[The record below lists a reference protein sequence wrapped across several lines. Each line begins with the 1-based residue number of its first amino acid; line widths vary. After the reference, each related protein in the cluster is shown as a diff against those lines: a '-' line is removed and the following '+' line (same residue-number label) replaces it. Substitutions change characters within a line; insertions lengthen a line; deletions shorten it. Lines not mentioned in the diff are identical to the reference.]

1 MIEKLLLKRCS
12 TEVQLMITR
21 MKERPEDFNYG
32 TTWRSLAESANESQ
46 FPYTM
51 IERRMIRSQWK
62 KTLQQRKRSELL
74 GRIMHETI
82 NPTAKESLEDGM
94 DAYKRQEQQLKHQLQ
109 QQYARARAG
118 ALNTLGGHADPRAVY
133 QQVYGQPSPYNH
145 PHQNALQ
152 GMTQP

>member
-1 MIEKLLLKRCS
+1 MVQMIEKLLLKRCS

-21 MKERPEDFNYG
+21 MKERPEDFGYG

-46 FPYTM
+46 FPYTL
-51 IERRMIRSQWK
+51 IERKMIRAQWK

-94 DAYKRQEQQLKHQLQ
+94 DAYKRQEQQLKHQLKQ
-109 QQYARARAG
+109 QLQQYAQVHAG
-118 ALNTLGGHADPRAVY
+118 AFNTLGGYTDPRALY
-133 QQVYGQPSPYNH
+133 QQG
-145 PHQNALQ
+145 HQSQLQ
-152 GMTQP
+152 GIKQ

>member
-1 MIEKLLLKRCS
+1 MMEKLLFKRCS
-12 TEVQLMITR
+12 TEVQLMLTR
-21 MKERPEDFNYG
+21 MKERPEDFGYG
-32 TTWRSLAESANESQ
+32 TTWRSLAESANEFQ

-94 DAYKRQEQQLKHQLQ
+94 DSYKRQQRYMQAQAQ
-109 QQYARARAG
+109 VQAG
-118 ALNTLGGHADPRAVY
+118 AFNTLAGYNDPRALY
-133 QQVYGQPSPYNH
+133 QQGYQS
-145 PHQNALQ
+145 QLQ
-152 GMTQP
+152 GIKQ

>member
-32 TTWRSLAESANESQ
+32 TTWRSLAESASELQ
-46 FPYTM
+46 FPYTWA
-51 IERRMIRSQWK
+51 ERVSIRKQWK

-94 DAYKRQEQQLKHQLQ
+94 DAYKRQEQQFKKHLQ
-109 QQYARARAG
+109 HHYAQARAG
-118 ALNTLGGHADPRAVY
+118 ALNSLAGYNDPRALY
-133 QQVYGQPSPYNH
+133 QQGYQS
-145 PHQNALQ
+145 ALQ
-152 GMTQP
+152 GTTQP